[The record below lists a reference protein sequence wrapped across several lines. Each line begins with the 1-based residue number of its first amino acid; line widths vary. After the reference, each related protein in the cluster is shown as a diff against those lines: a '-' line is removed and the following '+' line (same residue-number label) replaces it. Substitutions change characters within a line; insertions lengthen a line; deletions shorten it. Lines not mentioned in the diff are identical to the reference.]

1 MATISLKSTL
11 VDVKTITCFVN
22 IAVTDAN
29 NVSIFSRLNVLKI
42 WFWKRIELED
52 LTT

>member
-1 MATISLKSTL
+1 MSECK
-11 VDVKTITCFVN
+11 KNITYFVN
-22 IAVTDAN
+22 IAVTDA

-42 WFWKRIELED
+42 WFWKRREIED